1 MKIMKKIFS
10 LFLFFLFLCVNQ
22 ELIAFAEIANVKTEE
37 QIDNNTSNEFE
48 LSSRISNP
56 KLLGRE
62 ADFQVISDYHIIG
75 GDDFKTY
82 YPFLGGTDEFGRKI
96 DFSDLKVFEYYPAR
110 PGRPGRYQYSYTD
123 SNKRTIFKGVDVT
136 YVKEDGRRAKLK
148 DDEVFVGED
157 WSLDRV
163 FEDVRDKYGTRISG
177 NTVKRF
183 HSVVIDNIVNKQDI
197 ETRRPGIH
205 TVYIGIANPNTYPK
219 VWSDTV
225 TVTVKVD
232 QTTVRLKDTELY
244 VGEKWD
250 PNSVFEIVMDK
261 YGNNLTADQVD
272 YYWIDHKLTRDIDT
286 SKPGEHVV
294 EVGVYDAAGK
304 KKESNEVK
312 VKVKKKDQTSL
323 KTRDSTI
330 YVGQKWNP
338 KDNFVSATD
347 EVGKSVPW
355 EDPRITMNNAN
366 IDTSKPG
373 IHKIKYTFKEKE
385 NIVDS
390 SFTVTVKEDKT
401 KAELKDT
408 ELYVGEK
415 WELGSVFKN
424 VVDKDGNPIKPENVE
439 WVWVDDNRGVR
450 EIDTSK
456 PGKHTVY
463 IAIKNAQSKWIH
475 SNTITVTVKEEPFT
489 INQVPGFDFDEY
501 ILGLTNK
508 VINKKEDS
516 TIELETPSIVGKDWQ
531 LQVELSPFI
540 DRKNEKNALKGA
552 SLFIP
557 KGKLESDLEK
567 EEPNQYE
574 CQLEANGK
582 ASILMSGMK
591 TKGKGH
597 WKNKLETK
605 GITLSIPSE
614 NKKGDFE
621 STLHWTLL
629 DVPT

>member
-62 ADFQVISDYHIIG
+62 ADFKVIQDYHIIG
-75 GDDFKTY
+75 GDDFQLN
-82 YPFLGGTDEFGRKI
+82 YPFLGGTDEFGRELEYK
-96 DFSDLKVFEYYPAR
+96 DLNVYVYWPAR
-110 PGRPGRYQYSYTD
+110 PDKPGRYQYSYTD
-123 SNKRTIFKGVDVT
+123 SNKHTLFKEVTVT

-163 FEDVRDKYGTRISG
+163 FEDVRDKYGNRISG
-177 NTVKRF
+177 NIVKAY
-183 HSVVIDNIVNKQDI
+183 HSVVIDNIVNKQKID
-197 ETRRPGIH
+197 TNHPGKH
-205 TVYIGIANPNTYPK
+205 TVYIGVANPNTYPK

-225 TVTVKVD
+225 TVTVKED
-232 QTTVRLKDTELY
+232 KTTVRLKDTELY

-250 PNSVFEIVMDK
+250 PNSVFENVTDK
-261 YGNNLTADQVD
+261 DGNKLTADQVD
-272 YYWIDHKLTRDIDT
+272 YYWINYRLNRDIDT
-286 SKPGEHVV
+286 SKPGEYRVKV
-294 EVGVYDAAGK
+294 AVNDSTGK
-304 KKESNEVK
+304 KKNSNEVK

-390 SFTVTVKEDKT
+390 S
-401 KAELKDT
+401 
-408 ELYVGEK
+408 
-415 WELGSVFKN
+415 
-424 VVDKDGNPIKPENVE
+424 
-439 WVWVDDNRGVR
+439 
-450 EIDTSK
+450 
-456 PGKHTVY
+456 
-463 IAIKNAQSKWIH
+463 
-475 SNTITVTVKEEPFT
+475 
-489 INQVPGFDFDEY
+489 
-501 ILGLTNK
+501 
-508 VINKKEDS
+508 
-516 TIELETPSIVGKDWQ
+516 
-531 LQVELSPFI
+531 
-540 DRKNEKNALKGA
+540 
-552 SLFIP
+552 
-557 KGKLESDLEK
+557 
-567 EEPNQYE
+567 
-574 CQLEANGK
+574 
-582 ASILMSGMK
+582 
-591 TKGKGH
+591 
-597 WKNKLETK
+597 
-605 GITLSIPSE
+605 
-614 NKKGDFE
+614 
-621 STLHWTLL
+621 
-629 DVPT
+629 